1 MSIIEPLIQQ
11 VLIMFLLMGMGY
23 ALNRLGILSEQA
35 AIEFGKLLI
44 NLVIPAIILK
54 SFWIE
59 YSFQRMYELGMTLML
74 SAAMLLLAC
83 VVARLLFRGRP
94 IDIFAAAFSNA
105 GFVGI
110 PLVEAALGKDA
121 VFFITCMIALLNA
134 MQWTYGQYLL
144 SGSKKCMSPKA
155 ILASP
160 MVMALLGGFLIFIL
174 RVPTVPLAQSV
185 LSYISGLNTP
195 LAMMTLGIYLAQSDL
210 MALLRAKSLFA
221 VSSVRLLVIPIL
233 SLLFL
238 CLFPCDRSIKMALL
252 IAAATPTG
260 VNVAIFA
267 QQHNKDYRYACGTVC
282 VTTLLSM
289 FTMPAIVSL
298 SQLVF

>member
-260 VNVAIFA
+260 ANVVIFA

>member
-155 ILASP
+155 ILTSP

-252 IAAATPTG
+252 IAAATPTAA
-260 VNVAIFA
+260 NVAIFA

-282 VTTLLSM
+282 ATTLLSM

>member
-155 ILASP
+155 ILTSP

-185 LSYISGLNTP
+185 LSHISGLNTP

-260 VNVAIFA
+260 ANVAIFA
-267 QQHNKDYRYACGTVC
+267 QQHNNDYRYACGTVC
-282 VTTLLSM
+282 ATTLLSM

>member
-155 ILASP
+155 ILTSP

-174 RVPTVPLAQSV
+174 RGPTVPLAQSV

-238 CLFPCDRSIKMALL
+238 CLFPCERSIKMALL

-260 VNVAIFA
+260 ANVAIFA

>member
-155 ILASP
+155 ILTSP

-252 IAAATPTG
+252 IAAATP
-260 VNVAIFA
+260 
-267 QQHNKDYRYACGTVC
+267 HRRECSHLC
-282 VTTLLSM
+282 
-289 FTMPAIVSL
+289 PAA
-298 SQLVF
+298 

>member
-59 YSFQRMYELGMTLML
+59 SSFQRMYELGMTLML
-74 SAAMLLLAC
+74 SAA
-83 VVARLLFRGRP
+83 LLFRGRP
-94 IDIFAAAFSNA
+94 IDIFAVAFSNA

-260 VNVAIFA
+260 ANVAIFA

>member
-260 VNVAIFA
+260 ANAAIFA

>member
-59 YSFQRMYELGMTLML
+59 CSFQRMYELGMTLML

-155 ILASP
+155 ILTSP

-260 VNVAIFA
+260 ANVAIFA
-267 QQHNKDYRYACGTVC
+267 QRHNKDYRYACGTVC

>member
-155 ILASP
+155 ILTSP

-260 VNVAIFA
+260 ANEAIFA